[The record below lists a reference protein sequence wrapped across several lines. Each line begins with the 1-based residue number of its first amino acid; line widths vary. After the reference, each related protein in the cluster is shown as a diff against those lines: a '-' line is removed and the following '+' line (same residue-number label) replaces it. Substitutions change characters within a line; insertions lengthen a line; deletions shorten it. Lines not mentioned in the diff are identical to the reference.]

1 MKSKNITGQLMWSW
15 AYDLFPILRSIT
27 GKGVRETLSYIEDII
42 PELKIYS
49 INSGTKV
56 FNWTVPD
63 EWNLSRAFIEDDQ
76 GNKVVDFNNNN
87 LHVVGYSKSI
97 DKKISLLE
105 LNKNLHS
112 LPSQP
117 KAIPYV
123 TSYYVDQW
131 GFCLTHEQRIKLKE
145 GVYRVCID
153 SEKKPGVLNY
163 GEIIIPGE
171 SKKEVLLSTY
181 VCHPS
186 MANNELS
193 GPVVVTAIAKW
204 LGSLDRRRYTY
215 RIIFIPETIGAIAYL
230 SKNIEA
236 MKRNTVAGFVVTCIG
251 DERSYSYVP
260 SRQGDTLSDRVAR
273 CILDGMDVGYKEYSY
288 LDRGSDE
295 RQYCSPGVDLPV
307 ASVMR
312 SKYMTFPEYHTS
324 LDDLNFV
331 TESGLMGGF
340 EVYKEIIEL
349 LEENYK
355 YKAVFL
361 CEPQLGK
368 YNLYSDI
375 GIKTND
381 DMNMSSLLNFL
392 AFADGENDLIEISK
406 LINES
411 MLNTKK
417 IADTLSR
424 NKLIYP
430 VK

>member
-1 MKSKNITGQLMWSW
+1 M
-15 AYDLFPILRSIT
+15 
-27 GKGVRETLSYIEDII
+27 RETLSYIEDII

-215 RIIFIPETIGAIAYL
+215 RIIFIPETIGAMAYL